1 MIVYKTGFVYDHW
14 TSSDTVE
21 RLGSSSGNGF
31 VQNFICRIPR
41 VTQEKRRTFT
51 LFREQTAACKLRR
64 CFKFFAEGNCVVKAD
79 VKELFLI
86 HEEDDSRMLLHVNY
100 IPAPSDIVTR
110 TVDTDVLIIALGIM
124 DQLDPRKVLWLEA
137 RVQGKNTLRYI
148 SIKKIFQNLGKKL
161 SRYLLTLH
169 DLTGCDYTPS
179 FSRKRKAR
187 PLKHLEKIETAQ
199 KTFGCFGD
207 VEEIDESMFV

>member
-14 TSSDTVE
+14 TSSDTVKW
-21 RLGSSSGNGF
+21 LGSSSGNGF

-41 VTQEKRRTFT
+41 VILGKRRTFP
-51 LFREQTAACKLRR
+51 LFREQTAVCKLRR

-86 HEEDDSRMLLHVNY
+86 HEDDSRMLLHVNY

-124 DQLDPRKVLWLEA
+124 DQLDRRKMLWLESK
-137 RVQGKNTLRYI
+137 GKTRYDT
-148 SIKKIFQNLGKKL
+148 F
-161 SRYLLTLH
+161 R
-169 DLTGCDYTPS
+169 
-179 FSRKRKAR
+179 SRKSSKILAKSYRDPCWLSTLWLAVTILPR
-187 PLKHLEKIETAQ
+187 SAEKERR
-199 KTFGCFGD
+199 
-207 VEEIDESMFV
+207 VR